1 MRRMKLFE
9 IIERMEAQKEPEEI
23 SVLLSGEVLRC
34 CKLNLALESIWMDS
48 GYKDW
53 KYRVDPEDPNIP
65 QQRHIHIAKNKHTS
79 SKNMQASWNSDGTRH
94 DRKSFNTKVGDMERV
109 RNIARSVLKIPQ
121 NITLENYKESKSE
134 RILTEDISSSEDGK
148 IAYVFLHM
156 A

>member
-1 MRRMKLFE
+1 MKLFE
-9 IIERMEAQKEPEEI
+9 ILERMEAEKEPEEI

-34 CKLNLALESIWMDS
+34 FRLNLVQESIWMDS

-53 KYRVDPEDPNIP
+53 KYRVDPEDPKIP

-94 DRKSFNTKVGDMERV
+94 DRKSFNPKVGNRDRV
-109 RNIARSVLKIPQ
+109 REIARSVLKIGSE
-121 NITLENYKESKSE
+121 ITLESYNESESKQ
-134 RILTEDISSSEDGK
+134 ILTEDISSSADGK
-148 IAYVFLHM
+148 VAYVFFHM

>member
-1 MRRMKLFE
+1 MKLFE
-9 IIERMEAQKEPEEI
+9 ILKRMEEEKEPEEI

-34 CKLNLALESIWMDS
+34 CGLNLVQESIWMDS

-53 KYRVDPEDPNIP
+53 KYRVDPEDPKIP

-94 DRKSFNTKVGDMERV
+94 DRKSFNPKVGNVDRV
-109 RNIARSVLKIPQ
+109 REIARSVLKIGPE
-121 NITLENYKESKSE
+121 ITLENYDESNSKQ
-134 RILTEDISSSEDGK
+134 ILTEDISLSANGK
-148 IAYVFLHM
+148 IAFVFFHM